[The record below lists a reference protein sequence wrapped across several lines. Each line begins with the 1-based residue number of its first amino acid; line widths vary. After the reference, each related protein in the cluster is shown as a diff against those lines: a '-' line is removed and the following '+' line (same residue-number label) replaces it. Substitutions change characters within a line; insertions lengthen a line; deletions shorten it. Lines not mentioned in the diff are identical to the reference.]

1 ARHYK
6 MPAVHTLNDKPVL
19 LIVYTGY
26 FKLLNG
32 VFNSIKVFVCS
43 YYRNYKYD
51 AISGIKIKL
60 TSYLFNCSLVGY
72 LCIHRLMLN
81 LASFS

>member
-1 ARHYK
+1 
-6 MPAVHTLNDKPVL
+6 M
-19 LIVYTGY
+19 IVYTGY

-51 AISGIKIKL
+51 AISGIKVKL
-60 TSYLFNCSLVGY
+60 IHYLFNCSLVGY
-72 LCIHRLMLN
+72 LCILRLMLS
-81 LASFS
+81 LAAFS

>member
-1 ARHYK
+1 

-32 VFNSIKVFVCS
+32 VFNSIKVFGCS

>member
-1 ARHYK
+1 MARQYK

-32 VFNSIKVFVCS
+32 VFNSIKVFRPKKTHRRLYNRTIHQSQMSEDVVRIGKMICI
-43 YYRNYKYD
+43 
-51 AISGIKIKL
+51 ISDLI
-60 TSYLFNCSLVGY
+60 
-72 LCIHRLMLN
+72 
-81 LASFS
+81 

>member
-1 ARHYK
+1 
-6 MPAVHTLNDKPVL
+6 M
-19 LIVYTGY
+19 IVYTGY

-32 VFNSIKVFVCS
+32 VFNSIKVFVCA

-60 TSYLFNCSLVGY
+60 INYLFNCSLVGY
-72 LCIHRLMLN
+72 LCIHRLMLS
-81 LASFS
+81 LTSFS

>member
-1 ARHYK
+1 VVYAGNFK
-6 MPAVHTLNDKPVL
+6 SLNE
-19 LIVYTGY
+19 
-26 FKLLNG
+26 

-60 TSYLFNCSLVGY
+60 INYLFNCSLVEY
-72 LCIHRLMLN
+72 LCIHRLMLS
-81 LASFS
+81 LTSFS

>member
-1 ARHYK
+1 

-19 LIVYTGY
+19 LVVYAGN
-26 FKLLNG
+26 FKSLNG

-51 AISGIKIKL
+51 AICGIKIKL
-60 TSYLFNCSLVGY
+60 INYLFNCSLVGY
-72 LCIHRLMLN
+72 LCILRLMLI
-81 LASFS
+81 LTSFS

>member
-1 ARHYK
+1 
-6 MPAVHTLNDKPVL
+6 MPAVHTLNDKPGL
-19 LIVYTGY
+19 LIVYAGH

-43 YYRNYKYD
+43 CYRSYKYD

-72 LCIHRLMLN
+72 VCIHRLMLN

>member
-1 ARHYK
+1 

-19 LIVYTGY
+19 LVVYAGN

-60 TSYLFNCSLVGY
+60 INYLFNCSLVRY
-72 LCIHRLMLN
+72 ICIHRLMLS
-81 LASFS
+81 LTSFS

>member
-1 ARHYK
+1 

-32 VFNSIKVFVCS
+32 VFNSIKAFVCS

-60 TSYLFNCSLVGY
+60 
-72 LCIHRLMLN
+72 
-81 LASFS
+81 

>member
-1 ARHYK
+1 

-32 VFNSIKVFVCS
+32 VFNFIKVFVCS

>member
-1 ARHYK
+1 MARHYK

-32 VFNSIKVFVCS
+32 VFNSIKVLVCS

-60 TSYLFNCSLVGY
+60 
-72 LCIHRLMLN
+72 
-81 LASFS
+81 